1 MFDVLLVCTT
11 KSITFF
17 LTPSLSLL
25 PLPPSPS
32 SLPQQWSV
40 YARNMIRACTGLRV
54 LADLLNNGHD
64 AVIRAGATAL
74 RNLAM
79 DPRNK
84 ANLGKK
90 IAMMQKYLCEYL
102 F

>member
-1 MFDVLLVCTT
+1 MYYEIDH
-11 KSITFF
+11 F
-17 LTPSLSLL
+17 LSHSLSLSLL

-90 IAMMQKYLCEYL
+90 NCNDAKI
-102 F
+102 FV